1 MNISSLSAALNTTNI
16 TNDIQVAILDKG
28 LETFED
34 CGQDLIKM
42 MELSVNPNLGQHIDY
57 SV

>member
-42 MELSVNPNLGQHIDY
+42 MEFSVNPNLGQHIDY

>member
-42 MELSVNPNLGQHIDY
+42 MELPVNPNLGQHIDY

>member
-42 MELSVNPNLGQHIDY
+42 IELSVNPNLGQHIDY

>member
-57 SV
+57 

>member
-42 MELSVNPNLGQHIDY
+42 MELSVNHNLGQHIDY

>member
-34 CGQDLIKM
+34 CGQDL
-42 MELSVNPNLGQHIDY
+42 
-57 SV
+57 

>member
-34 CGQDLIKM
+34 CGQELVKM